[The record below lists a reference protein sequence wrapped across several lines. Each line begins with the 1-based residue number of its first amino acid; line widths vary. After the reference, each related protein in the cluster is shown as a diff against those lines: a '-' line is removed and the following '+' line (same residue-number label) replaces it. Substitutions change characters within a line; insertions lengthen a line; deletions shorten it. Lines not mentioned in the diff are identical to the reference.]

1 MRTSTHDRLQGE
13 KIFLIVRFITTI
25 FFEKFSSNPV
35 NKYIKMEKGG
45 DFMFIKLTVYKKNG
59 LHVRMAAAFISLLQ
73 NLIQNKEIL
82 KKTYVLYQ
90 DKKVQVN
97 NLLSLVSLKIGQGE
111 EFILHFEEK
120 IDDQIVQQIKNFF
133 EQTDLEDSQQAETD
147 RLLME
152 NSITLHEAISALPNG
167 IVVVNSDNIITYV
180 NAAAAKLLE
189 KDPHELINQRAD
201 EVIPHSR
208 LHEVLKTG
216 KMELSKKQ
224 EINHHTLLTTRS
236 PIIFNGKT
244 IGAVAIFQDISTIE
258 KISKELNEVKELQQ
272 RLNLV
277 LKSVS
282 DLIGLTDKNGN
293 FIYKNDEM
301 DVLLKK
307 LNSVPNIQSIIGQH
321 EWENIKS
328 TQNQIMKLIQVNQ
341 QSSYITK
348 INPIFVDDEFR
359 GTVATMTPF
368 DDIKKLLEKI
378 DLMEQRTKYLEMEL
392 SKHQGF
398 DEAFHKIIGNS
409 ETLKDSLTIAAK
421 VAKTNSTVIITG
433 ESGTGKELV
442 AKAIHE
448 ASDRKNNLFIR
459 VNCAAIPPQLM
470 ESELFGYEKGAFTG
484 AYKTHRGKFELANK
498 GTIFLDEIGDLSLDL
513 QAKILRV
520 LQEREVERIGGYAP
534 IQLDVRVIAAT
545 HRDLK
550 KMVDEGSFR
559 EDLYYRLN
567 VVPIHLPPL
576 RARKEDIPLL
586 VEAFRKQLNARL
598 GKNIKGYE
606 KGFMEALCSYH
617 WPGNIRELQNVIER
631 LFNLADEEIMRCKD
645 LPYYIS
651 NPQCQ
656 ENKKIMQKQSIN
668 FGNEVQT
675 FKEYEKQIF
684 SFACQYYPS
693 YNKLAKALGI
703 THKTAAKKIR
713 EYGLEHLVG
722 KKYQMD

>member
-1 MRTSTHDRLQGE
+1 
-13 KIFLIVRFITTI
+13 
-25 FFEKFSSNPV
+25 
-35 NKYIKMEKGG
+35 
-45 DFMFIKLTVYKKNG
+45 MFIKLSVYKKNG
-59 LHVRMAAAFISLLQ
+59 LHVRMAAAFILMLQ
-73 NLIQNKEIL
+73 NLIKNKEKL
-82 KKTYVLYQ
+82 KKIYVLYR
-90 DKKVQVN
+90 DKKIQVN

-120 IDDQIVQQIKNFF
+120 VDNDIVNQIKKFF
-133 EQTDLEDSQQAETD
+133 EQRDQEDSEQIETD

-152 NSITLHEAISALPNG
+152 NSITLHEALSALPNG
-167 IVVVNSDNIITYV
+167 IIVVNSDNIITYV
-180 NAAAAKLLE
+180 NAAVAKLFE
-189 KDPHELINQRAD
+189 KDLHELINQRAD
-201 EVIPHSR
+201 EVIPHLR
-208 LHEVLKTG
+208 LHKVMQTG
-216 KMELSKKQ
+216 KMEVAKKQ
-224 EINHHTLLTTRS
+224 KINNHTLLTTCS
-236 PIIFNGKT
+236 PITFNGKT
-244 IGAVAIFQDISTIE
+244 IGAVAIFQDISSIE

-272 RLNLV
+272 RLHLV
-277 LKSVS
+277 LTSVS
-282 DLIGLTDKNGN
+282 DLIGLTDTNGN
-293 FIYKNDEM
+293 FIYSNDEM
-301 DVLLKK
+301 NVLLSK
-307 LNSVPNIQSIIGQH
+307 LDGEKNIQLLIGTN
-321 EWENIKS
+321 EWKTIKN
-328 TQNQIMKLIQVNQ
+328 NQKQFMKVVHVNNE
-341 QSSYITK
+341 SSYITK
-348 INPIFVDDEFR
+348 INPLIIDNEFR
-359 GTVATMTPF
+359 GTVMTMTRF
-368 DDIKKLLEKI
+368 DDIKQLLDKI
-378 DLMEQRTKYLEMEL
+378 DLMEQRAKYLEHEL
-392 SKHQGF
+392 SKHRGF
-398 DEAFHKIIGNS
+398 DMAFNKIIGNS

-442 AKAIHE
+442 ARAIHE
-448 ASDRKNNLFIR
+448 ASDRKNNPFIR

-520 LQEREVERIGGYAP
+520 LQEKEVERIGGFTTLR
-534 IQLDVRVIAAT
+534 LDVRVIAAT
-545 HRDLK
+545 NRDLK

-586 VEAFRKQLNARL
+586 VEAFREQLNAKL

-606 KGFMEALCSYH
+606 KGFIEALCNYN

-631 LFNLADEEIMRCKD
+631 LFNLADGDILLCKD
-645 LPYYIS
+645 LPHYIA
-651 NPQCQ
+651 NPQFH
-656 ENKKIMQKQSIN
+656 EKHEAKQTQGIT
-668 FGNEVQT
+668 FGNKVLP

-693 YNKLAKALGI
+693 YNQLAKALGI

-722 KKYQMD
+722 KKYQEN

>member
-1 MRTSTHDRLQGE
+1 
-13 KIFLIVRFITTI
+13 
-25 FFEKFSSNPV
+25 
-35 NKYIKMEKGG
+35 
-45 DFMFIKLTVYKKNG
+45 MFIKLTVYKKNG
-59 LHVRMAAAFISLLQ
+59 LHIRMAAAFISLLQ

-82 KKTYVLYQ
+82 KKTYVLYH

-120 IDDQIVQQIKNFF
+120 VDDEIVHQIKNFF
-133 EQTDLEDSQQAETD
+133 EQTELEDSQQAETD

-180 NAAAAKLLE
+180 NASAAKLLE
-189 KDPHELINQRAD
+189 KDPHELINKRAD
-201 EVIPHSR
+201 EVIPQSR

-216 KMELSKKQ
+216 KMEISKKQ
-224 EINHHTLLTTRS
+224 EINNHTLLTTRS
-236 PIIFNGKT
+236 PIIFNRKT

-293 FIYKNDEM
+293 FIYKNNEM

-307 LNSVPNIQSIIGQH
+307 LNSKPNIQSFIGHHDWQ
-321 EWENIKS
+321 NIKN
-328 TQNQIMKLIQVNQ
+328 TQNQIMKLVQVNQ

-359 GTVATMTPF
+359 GTVTTMTPF
-368 DDIKKLLEKI
+368 DDIKQLLDKI
-378 DLMEQRTKYLEMEL
+378 DLMEQRTKYLEQEL

-409 ETLKDSLTIAAK
+409 GTLKDSLTIAAK

-442 AKAIHE
+442 ARAIHE
-448 ASDRKNNLFIR
+448 ASDRKNNPFIR

-520 LQEREVERIGGYAP
+520 LQEKEVERIGGYAP

-545 HRDLK
+545 NRDLK
-550 KMVDEGSFR
+550 KMVEEGSFR

-586 VEAFRKQLNARL
+586 VDAFRKQLNDRL

-606 KGFMEALCSYH
+606 KGFIEALCSYH

-631 LFNLADEEIMRCKD
+631 LFNLADENILRCKD

-651 NPQCQ
+651 NPRCH
-656 ENKKIMQKQSIN
+656 ENKEMMKNQSIS
-668 FGNEVQT
+668 FGNEVLT

-693 YNKLAKALGI
+693 YNQLAKALGI

-722 KKYQMD
+722 KKYQMN

>member
-1 MRTSTHDRLQGE
+1 
-13 KIFLIVRFITTI
+13 
-25 FFEKFSSNPV
+25 
-35 NKYIKMEKGG
+35 
-45 DFMFIKLTVYKKNG
+45 MFIKLRVYKKNG
-59 LHVRMAAAFISLLQ
+59 LHVRMAAAFISMLQ
-73 NLIQNKEIL
+73 NLFQNKETL
-82 KKTYVLYQ
+82 KKMYVLYH

-111 EFILHFEEK
+111 EFTLYFEEK
-120 IDDQIVQQIKNFF
+120 VDEEIVRQIKNFF
-133 EQTDLEDSQQAETD
+133 EQTELEDSQQAETD

-152 NSITLHEAISALPNG
+152 NSITLHEAVSALPNG

-180 NAAAAKLLE
+180 NAAAVKLLE

-208 LHEVLKTG
+208 LHEVLKSG
-216 KMELSKKQ
+216 KMEISKKL
-224 EINHHTLLTTRS
+224 EINNHTLLTTRS

-307 LNSVPNIQSIIGQH
+307 LNNEPNIQFLIGQR
-321 EWENIKS
+321 EWENIQD
-328 TQNQIMKLIQVNQ
+328 TQKQIMKLIQVNQ

-348 INPIFVDDEFR
+348 VNPIFVDDEFR
-359 GTVATMTPF
+359 GTVTTMTPF
-368 DDIKKLLEKI
+368 DDIKQLLDKI
-378 DLMEQRTKYLEMEL
+378 DLMEQRTKYLEQEL

-398 DEAFHKIIGNS
+398 DVAFQKIIGNS

-442 AKAIHE
+442 ARAIHE
-448 ASDRKNNLFIR
+448 ASDRKNNPFIR

-484 AYKTHRGKFELANK
+484 AYQTHRGKFELANK

-520 LQEREVERIGGYAP
+520 LQEKEVERIGGYGP
-534 IQLDVRVIAAT
+534 ILLDVRVIAAT

-550 KMVDEGSFR
+550 KMVEEGSFR

-586 VEAFRKQLNARL
+586 VEAFRKQLNERL

-606 KGFMEALCSYH
+606 KGFIEALCSYH

-631 LFNLADEEIMRCKD
+631 LFNLADEDILRCKD
-645 LPYYIS
+645 LPYYIANS
-651 NPQCQ
+651 RCY
-656 ENKKIMQKQSIN
+656 ENKEMIHKQNII
-668 FGNEVQT
+668 FGSEVLT

-693 YNKLAKALGI
+693 YNQLAKALGI

-722 KKYQMD
+722 KKYQGS

>member
-1 MRTSTHDRLQGE
+1 
-13 KIFLIVRFITTI
+13 
-25 FFEKFSSNPV
+25 
-35 NKYIKMEKGG
+35 
-45 DFMFIKLTVYKKNG
+45 MFIKLRVYKKNG
-59 LHVRMAAAFISLLQ
+59 LHVRMAAAFISMLQ
-73 NLIQNKEIL
+73 KLIQNKEKL
-82 KKTYVLYQ
+82 KRAYVLYH

-111 EFILHFEEK
+111 EFILCFEEEV
-120 IDDQIVQQIKNFF
+120 DEEIVNQIKNFF
-133 EQTDLEDSQQAETD
+133 EQTDQEDSQQTEAD

-152 NSITLHEAISALPNG
+152 NSITLHEAVSALPNG
-167 IVVVNSDNIITYV
+167 IVVVNSDNMITYV

-208 LHEVLKTG
+208 LHKVMKTG
-216 KMELSKKQ
+216 KMEVAKKQ
-224 EINHHTLLTTRS
+224 KINHHTLLTTRS
-236 PIIFNGKT
+236 PITLNGKT
-244 IGAVAIFQDISTIE
+244 IGAVAIFQDISSIE
-258 KISKELNEVKELQQ
+258 KISKELNEVKEMQQ
-272 RLNLV
+272 RLHLV

-282 DLIGLTDKNGN
+282 DLIGLTDKDGN
-293 FIYKNDEM
+293 FIYWNDEM
-301 DVLLKK
+301 DVLLSK
-307 LNSVPNIQSIIGQH
+307 LNGEKNIQSFIGKNV
-321 EWENIKS
+321 WKN
-328 TQNQIMKLIQVNQ
+328 MKDVQKQFMKVIQVNN

-348 INPIFVDDEFR
+348 VNPIIVDNEFR
-359 GTVATMTPF
+359 GTVTTMTRF
-368 DDIKKLLEKI
+368 DDIKQLLDKI
-378 DLMEQRTKYLEMEL
+378 DLMEQRTKYLEQEL

-398 DEAFHKIIGNS
+398 DMAFHKIIGNS

-442 AKAIHE
+442 ARAIHE
-448 ASDRKNNLFIR
+448 ASERKNNPFIR
-459 VNCAAIPPQLM
+459 VNCAAIPPQLI

-520 LQEREVERIGGYAP
+520 LQEKEVERIGGFAP

-545 HRDLK
+545 NRDLK

-586 VEAFRKQLNARL
+586 VEAFRKQLNDKL

-606 KGFMEALCSYH
+606 KGFIEALCSYH

-631 LFNLADEEIMRCKD
+631 LFNLADGDILLCKD
-645 LPYYIS
+645 LPHYIS
-651 NPQCQ
+651 DPQFF
-656 ENKKIMQKQSIN
+656 ENNEAKQKQN
-668 FGNEVQT
+668 LTFGSKVLT
-675 FKEYEKQIF
+675 LKEYEKQIF
-684 SFACQYYPS
+684 SFACQHYPS
-693 YNKLAKALGI
+693 YNQLAKALGI
-703 THKTAAKKIR
+703 THKTAAKKVR

-722 KKYQMD
+722 KKYQGS